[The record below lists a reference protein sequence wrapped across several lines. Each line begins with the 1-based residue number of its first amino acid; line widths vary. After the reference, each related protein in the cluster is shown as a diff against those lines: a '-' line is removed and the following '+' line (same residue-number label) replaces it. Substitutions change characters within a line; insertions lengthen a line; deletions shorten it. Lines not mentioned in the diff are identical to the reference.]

1 MRSVVYHRLLVPYPH
16 ALSSSYLS
24 PCEAIRNQNALFYQ
38 NTVFVPEGLSVA
50 VVVVVGAQ
58 LCTDASS
65 AVPAVMRQ
73 S

>member
-50 VVVVVGAQ
+50 VVVVGAQ

-65 AVPAVMRQ
+65 AVPAFMRQ